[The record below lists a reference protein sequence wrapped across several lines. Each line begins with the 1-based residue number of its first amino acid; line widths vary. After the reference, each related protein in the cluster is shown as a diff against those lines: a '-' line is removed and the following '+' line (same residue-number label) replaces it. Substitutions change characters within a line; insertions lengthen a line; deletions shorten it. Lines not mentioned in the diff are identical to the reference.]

1 MSSQIAEIRVLEFEY
16 RQSQVS
22 RVTHGR
28 RYNRLRSASRATID
42 VKFQISEGIN
52 RAKRKATVEY
62 PMEVKFWAKI
72 NFAVVSKWSLLS
84 LRDASPGRRSKACT
98 NYKHEIAA
106 TNL

>member
-1 MSSQIAEIRVLEFEY
+1 MPSKPSFTSDTRGA
-16 RQSQVS
+16 S
-22 RVTHGR
+22 RGR
-28 RYNRLRSASRATID
+28 RYNGLRSASRATID
-42 VKFQISEGIN
+42 VKFRISEGIN
-52 RAKRKATVEY
+52 KAKRKVAVEY
-62 PMEVKFWAKI
+62 PTEVKFWAKI